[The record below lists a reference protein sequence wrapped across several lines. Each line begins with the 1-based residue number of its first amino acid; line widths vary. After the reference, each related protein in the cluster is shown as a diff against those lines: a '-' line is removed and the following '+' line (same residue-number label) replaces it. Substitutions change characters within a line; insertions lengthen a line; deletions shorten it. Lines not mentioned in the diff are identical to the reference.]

1 MINYFDFGLHKG
13 DEITMFL
20 DAIQPINSSVN
31 VYGFEAHPD
40 LHKRVKKRFE
50 HSQDINIF
58 NKAISNKNSK
68 VNLYIAPN
76 NKMEGN
82 SIFPTKNNV
91 SSEYVEV
98 DGILFSDW
106 LLKNVPNYKE
116 AVNVIR
122 FNIEGAE
129 LFLIDDL
136 INSGIYKEISLFIGS
151 RGGEDILKC
160 SEIAHLHSD
169 YEKKLIENSIS
180 VYQFCSASVNNI
192 SNENICKILNRAINH
207 NE

>member
-20 DAIQPINSSVN
+20 EAIQPINDSVN

-40 LHKRVKKRFE
+40 IYSRVKKRFE
-50 HSQDINIF
+50 YSQDIHIF

-91 SSEYVEV
+91 SNEYVEV

-106 LLKNVPNYKE
+106 LLFNVPNFKN
-116 AVNVIR
+116 AVNVVR

-129 LFLIDDL
+129 LFLLDDL
-136 INSGIYKEISLFIGS
+136 INTGIYKYIYLFMGS
-151 RGGEDILKC
+151 SGGADILKC

-169 YEKKLIENSIS
+169 YENKLIQNKIF
-180 VYQFCSASVNNI
+180 VHQFCSASINNI
-192 SNENICKILNRAINH
+192 SSENICKIVQRHISDVR
-207 NE
+207 